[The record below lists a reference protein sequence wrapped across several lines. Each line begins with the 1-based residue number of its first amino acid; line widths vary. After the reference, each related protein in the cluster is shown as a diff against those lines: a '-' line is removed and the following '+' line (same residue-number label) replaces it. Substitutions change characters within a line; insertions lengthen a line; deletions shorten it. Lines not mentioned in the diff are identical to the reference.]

1 MPINFLPSIKNYK
14 NSSKLMLISSSIIA
28 AAILIVLVGSGV
40 SFNND
45 DDDNFFGSF
54 NIKNNNRVYAQQQ
67 QSSTGPSTSS
77 SSLNKITIAL
87 SSAQFMPLTNLVYNQ
102 LKVIVQYKTN
112 DASLINTKANGLLR
126 VSSLNGTVIKTS
138 SFPNGFLLNQKTGSI
153 QFATS
158 FTDKSLQNVKADVVL
173 TDLIKINPISNVVT
187 TNVSLNN
194 TVK

>member
-1 MPINFLPSIKNYK
+1 
-14 NSSKLMLISSSIIA
+14 
-28 AAILIVLVGSGV
+28 
-40 SFNND
+40 
-45 DDDNFFGSF
+45 
-54 NIKNNNRVYAQQQ
+54 
-67 QSSTGPSTSS
+67 
-77 SSLNKITIAL
+77 
-87 SSAQFMPLTNLVYNQ
+87 MPLTNLVYNQ

-126 VSSLNGTVIKTS
+126 VTSLNGTVIKTS
-138 SFPNGFLLNQKTGSI
+138 SFPNGFLLNQETKSI

-173 TDLIKINPISNVVT
+173 TDLSKINPISNVVT